1 MEFEVEPKTITVFMN
16 GNIDKKVEISFFRTL
31 TVADIISNCREK
43 LYLDRHKKCKIF
55 DSKGEELSDDDL
67 EYFNSAEPLFVSQ
80 GEKFAKNSTMAIFK
94 EIKKLGQGGFGTVHL
109 YKNKINGNEVA
120 IKFVDLRRIMSP
132 EDVNRVFSEV
142 SILRGL
148 HHKNIV
154 DLIDVFEVENK
165 SCFVMEY
172 CSGGELKKYIQ
183 ENFPLSEKDVYRIAI
198 QIVEAIR
205 YCHNSAIVHRDLKLE
220 NILFTKP
227 SHKVVKIVDFG
238 ISGMYSLGNTL
249 SGERSDAGSLHYVAP
264 EILTRSDNRANP
276 ALDIWSLGCIFYALL
291 TKNLPFVGTRKEVV
305 SKIVDCDYEPLPYTV
320 NRPWHKLIKGML
332 RRKPETRWSILKVA
346 EHLVRFKDLG
356 NADCSED
363 SIEARVKITAARS
376 NGYIKVKNERR
387 RTPENRNL

>member
-1 MEFEVEPKTITVFMN
+1 MEFDAEPKTISVFMN
-16 GNIDKKVEISFFRTL
+16 GNIEKKTEISYFRTL
-31 TVADIISNCREK
+31 TVSDIISNCREK
-43 LYLDRHKKCKIF
+43 LSLDRHKKCKVF
-55 DSKGEELSDDDL
+55 DCRGEELSDDDL
-67 EYFNSAEPLFVSQ
+67 EYLNNTEPIFISQ
-80 GEKFAKNSTMAIFK
+80 GEKFAKNSTLAIFK

-109 YKNKINGNEVA
+109 YKNKITDQEVA

-132 EDVNRVFSEV
+132 EDVSRVFSEV

-154 DLIDVFEVENK
+154 DLIDVFEVNNK

-172 CSGGELKKYIQ
+172 CSGGELKKYIH
-183 ENFPLSEKDVYRIAI
+183 ENFPLSENEIYRIAI

-227 SHKVVKIVDFG
+227 SRKVVKIVDFG

-276 ALDIWSLGCIFYALL
+276 ALDIWSLGCIFYAML
-291 TKNLPFVGTRKEVV
+291 TKQLPFVGTRKEVIT
-305 SKIVDCDYEPLPYTV
+305 KIVECSFEPLPNTV
-320 NRPWHKLIKGML
+320 SRPWHKLIKGML

-346 EHLVRFKDLG
+346 EHLVKYKELG
-356 NADCSED
+356 NIECSED
-363 SIEARVKITAARS
+363 SIEAKIKITVAKS
-376 NGYIKVKNERR
+376 NGFIKGSNERR